1 MATTGREI
9 SHKLANKRDEVQR
22 QARIVTSQIAGLERE
37 LSGVVQEQARLLQQ
51 LASMH
56 LKQDVALPKNI
67 ENMLRSRDQRISDSK
82 AKIKTAEQ
90 KINELRD
97 QREGVA
103 RDTNAAFEV
112 YDKANKEANL
122 RYEEDADAI
131 RLRSHLASV
140 NEVIASLVRK
150 MERAQ
155 SELAEKRVA
164 YEEDPFFSYLIKRN
178 YGESEYNSFGLTAR
192 IDGWLA
198 NLISFKRKKGD
209 YDILHAIPK
218 WFNVRIQKV
227 NEDHEADVSSLEAIY
242 RRTHEHVL
250 SLKEKVD
257 TSNKLLKQIDND
269 ISVLRSDV
277 RQASEYISEAALAT
291 DDDLFRIT
299 KTYAEQMAKLG
310 ISDLYALAR
319 KTEGK
324 EDDQIVAQISALEA
338 SHKNISVQI
347 LHLQPGKL
355 EFEKRMKEL
364 DEAESMLRRRGWS
377 GSSDRF
383 SDKLDDR
390 TIENLATGVITA
402 SVFWDA
408 VQRSHRQS
416 EDYYSPRV
424 SRSSTYGSST
434 SSSSWDSSSGSSSWG
449 SSSSSDSGGFGGSS
463 SWSSG
468 GGFGGGDSSTGGGF

>member
-9 SHKLANKRDEVQR
+9 SHKLASKRDEVQR

-67 ENMLRSRDQRISDSK
+67 ENMLRSRDQRINDSK
-82 AKIKTAEQ
+82 VKIKAAEQ
-90 KINELRD
+90 KINDLRD
-97 QREGVA
+97 QRESVA

-112 YDKANKEANL
+112 YDKANKVANL
-122 RYEEDADAI
+122 RYEEDPEAI

-140 NEVIASLVRK
+140 NEVIGSLVRK

-155 SELAEKRVA
+155 SELSEKRVA
-164 YEEDPFFSYLIKRN
+164 YEKDPFFSYLIKRN

-209 YDILHAIPK
+209 YDILHAIPE
-218 WFNVRIQKV
+218 WFNERIQKV
-227 NEDHEADVSSLEAIY
+227 NEDHKSDVSSLEAIY
-242 RRTHEHVL
+242 QKTHEHVFA
-250 SLKEKVD
+250 LKEKVD
-257 TSNKLLKQIDND
+257 TSNKSLKQIDND

-364 DEAESMLRRRGWS
+364 DQAESMLRRRGWS

-390 TIENLATGVITA
+390 TIDNLATGVITA

-424 SRSSTYGSST
+424 SSSST
-434 SSSSWDSSSGSSSWG
+434 SSSSWG